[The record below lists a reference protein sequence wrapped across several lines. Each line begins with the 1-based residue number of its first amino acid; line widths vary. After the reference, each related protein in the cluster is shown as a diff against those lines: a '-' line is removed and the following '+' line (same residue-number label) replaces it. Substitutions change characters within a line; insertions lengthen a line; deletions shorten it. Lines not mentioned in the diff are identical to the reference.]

1 MSHLNFKFV
10 QSANLFN
17 LQPISGRRI
26 WCFAPKFSCINYIMY
41 NSDRAYFFHTDKSL
55 GHVLFHR
62 TGKYDNIR
70 KFDCVIKKEGGSESS

>member
-26 WCFAPKFSCINYIMY
+26 WCFASRFSCMY
-41 NSDRAYFFHTDKSL
+41 VYRRCMWHHKL
-55 GHVLFHR
+55 
-62 TGKYDNIR
+62 IR
-70 KFDCVIKKEGGSESS
+70 